1 MKPIIKISVI
11 VILLFGTA
19 IFFTSCKKEETLPDV
34 TTIPVTNITQ
44 TSALAG
50 VTVTDDGGAEVTAM
64 GFCWSTSPN
73 PTINSNRMDIGTG
86 IGSFTRVLNGL
97 TANTKYYVRAFATN
111 SAGTNYGNEVTFT
124 TGSTVPIIKTISVTE
139 ITMASAV
146 IGSSITTDGGQEII
160 DKGICWATI
169 PFPTTNYK
177 RTSWGI
183 GTETFPD
190 IIYGL
195 HPSTKYYVRAYAVN
209 AVGTAYGDEL
219 SFTTLA
225 VSPIIFNP
233 DLAYGSIADVDGN
246 LYKTIQIGTQIWMAE
261 NLKTTRFNDG
271 APIPYV
277 TDDIEWEKLT
287 TPGYCWYDNDP
298 SSFKDIYGALYN
310 WYAVNTYKLC
320 PIGWHVPTNAEW
332 NNLSDYLGINA
343 GGKMKE
349 TGTIKWVNPNT
360 GASNISGFTAI
371 PGGSRDP
378 FYQEWRYSTFGY
390 LGYNSSWWSA
400 TEYSNPNVGYAAWLY
415 TKESTFS
422 NGSIAAKISGLSVRC
437 LKD

>member
-320 PIGWHVPTNAEW
+320 PIGWHVPTNE
-332 NNLSDYLGINA
+332 
-343 GGKMKE
+343 
-349 TGTIKWVNPNT
+349 
-360 GASNISGFTAI
+360 
-371 PGGSRDP
+371 
-378 FYQEWRYSTFGY
+378 
-390 LGYNSSWWSA
+390 
-400 TEYSNPNVGYAAWLY
+400 
-415 TKESTFS
+415 
-422 NGSIAAKISGLSVRC
+422 
-437 LKD
+437 